1 MTYGCLSL
9 CGWTSLLQART
20 PVGREGHLGMKI
32 RYPMECFNR
41 KKMSIL
47 RMSVPVEM
55 CDYAARRMMR
65 NWLCECVLACY
76 LDCMWVCMWLSGWL
90 CRVLYSHSCMKCA
103 SVHSYRVCLLHPSQ
117 GHLSIQLLW
126 ADLHQQSICTF
137 PDDAAV
143 LWVVVVY
150 QQESYDPFS
159 HLSV

>member
-47 RMSVPVEM
+47 RMSVFPWKCVIMQQDVWWGTGCVNVCLHAILTVCESA
-55 CDYAARRMMR
+55 CDWAAD
-65 NWLCECVLACY
+65 CVA
-76 LDCMWVCMWLSGWL
+76 
-90 CRVLYSHSCMKCA
+90 YSIVIHA
-103 SVHSYRVCLLHPSQ
+103 WSVHSYRVCLLHPSQ

>member
-1 MTYGCLSL
+1 MAYGCLPL

-20 PVGREGHLGMKI
+20 PVGREGHLRMKI

-47 RMSVPVEM
+47 RVSVFPRKCVIMQQEL
-55 CDYAARRMMR
+55 
-65 NWLCECVLACY
+65 WWGIGCVLACY
-76 LDCMWVCMWLSGWL
+76 HDCIWVCMWLSGWL
-90 CRVLYSHSCMKCA
+90 CRALSSHSCMKCA
-103 SVHSYRVCLLHPSQ
+103 RVHSYRACLLHPSQ

-126 ADLHQQSICTF
+126 ADLHQQSICIF

-150 QQESYDPFS
+150 QQEPSDPSSHFS
-159 HLSV
+159 V